1 MIYHIVNNKDN
12 LENIIQKSEIFNKKL
27 FINNIDNVYS
37 NIGNI
42 IYKIMK

>member
-12 LENIIQKSEIFNKKL
+12 LENIIQKSEIFNKKI